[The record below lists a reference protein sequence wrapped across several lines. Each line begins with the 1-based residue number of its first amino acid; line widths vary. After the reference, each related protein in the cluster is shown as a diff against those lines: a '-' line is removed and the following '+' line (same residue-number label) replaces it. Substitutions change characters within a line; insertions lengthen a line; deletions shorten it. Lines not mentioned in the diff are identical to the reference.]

1 LKYIYFDLASIYSWS
16 MSRISIDPA
25 VCHGKPVLKGTRI
38 LVSNILADLA
48 TGRNYQQI
56 SEDYPGVQ
64 PDDIKAVLEFSAELA
79 AFETIDLST
88 AV

>member
-16 MSRISIDPA
+16 MSRICIDPA
-25 VCHGKPVLKGTRI
+25 ICHGRPVLKETWI
-38 LVSNILADLA
+38 LLSNILADLA
-48 TGRNYQQI
+48 AGRTYHQV

-79 AFETIDLST
+79 AFETVDLST